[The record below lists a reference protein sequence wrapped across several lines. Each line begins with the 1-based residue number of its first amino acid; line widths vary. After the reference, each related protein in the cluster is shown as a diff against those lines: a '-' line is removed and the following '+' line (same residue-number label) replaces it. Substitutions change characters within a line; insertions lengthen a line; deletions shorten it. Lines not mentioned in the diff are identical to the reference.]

1 MKLNKM
7 VAILM
12 LVVLAFSLTACGGS
26 KGQDI
31 VGKWNIDVNSLLEMT
46 GASPTDL
53 EMIESLGG
61 MSATMEFT
69 KDGKCILEMSMMG
82 QTETQEQSYTLED
95 GKVLLDGAPGDYMVE
110 GDKLTLTADG
120 LTMVLTRAK

>member
-69 KDGKCILEMSMMG
+69 KDGKCILEMSVMG
-82 QTETQEQSYTLED
+82 QTETQEQTYTLED
-95 GKVLLDGAPGDYMVE
+95 GKVLLDGAPGDYKVE

>member
-26 KGQDI
+26 KSQDI

-69 KDGKCILEMSMMG
+69 KDGKCILEMSVMG
-82 QTETQEQSYTLED
+82 QTETQEQTYTLED
-95 GKVLLDGAPGDYMVE
+95 GKVLLDGAPGDYKVE